1 MQKIFLDTTRLI
13 AKHTDNIVDEVWAYI
28 NNDEIVQ
35 AAILMLAAQKQ
46 LSEPLMKSTMD
57 KSDIAKISLGENLDA
72 IHREVL
78 AMVKEGKNGKA
89 LKKLKDKKE
98 DLLTARMQVVVDDN
112 YGEALKAREVSLS
125 GFDIVRNRIDEALDT
140 LHRQGLDMLK
150 AGKNGKVLKN
160 LKDKKEVL
168 LAAHALVSIVDK
180 AGEALE
186 GYIQTHS
193 EVIPKYFSVDF

>member
-1 MQKIFLDTTRLI
+1 MFLDTTRLI

-28 NNDEIVQ
+28 NNEEIVQ

-57 KSDIAKISLGENLDA
+57 KSHIAKISLGENLDA

-89 LKKLKDKKE
+89 LKEMKDKKE
-98 DLLTARMQVVVDDN
+98 DLLTARMQVVIDDN
-112 YGEALKAREVSLS
+112 YGEALKASEVSLS

-150 AGKNGKVLKN
+150 AGKM
-160 LKDKKEVL
+160 
-168 LAAHALVSIVDK
+168 ARCSRI
-180 AGEALE
+180 
-186 GYIQTHS
+186 
-193 EVIPKYFSVDF
+193 